1 VLVVYLAV
9 DWILLML
16 HRSAVRRL
24 ATAGARGRA
33 WIVGTAEE
41 GRVLA
46 HAIARFPQAGIDV
59 SGIAIPPGLPA
70 EGGLIG
76 LRNEQDLDRVI
87 RETQS
92 DHVLFASTEELFR
105 DRAIEHLSARG
116 GPSLWSLPSPYETL
130 IGRLRFRPLGELPLL
145 EVRTSAPQGAA
156 AWAKRTL
163 DVAAAGAMLLVALP
177 VLLLSAI
184 GIRLT
189 SGSPVFYTQPR
200 VGRGGISFRLR
211 KLRTMQSGA
220 EDATGAVLAERN
232 DPRVTRFGRF
242 LRDTRIDEIPQ
253 LFNVLRGDM
262 SLVGPRPERPEFV
275 ERFERSIPG
284 YGLRLV
290 VRPGLTGLAKV
301 SGEYETDAK
310 IKLRYDL
317 AYINNWSL
325 GLDLVVLVRTLPVV
339 LTRRGI

>member
-1 VLVVYLAV
+1 M
-9 DWILLML
+9 I
-16 HRSAVRRL
+16 HRSAVRRG

-33 WIVGTAEE
+33 LIVGTAEE
-41 GRVLA
+41 GRLLA
-46 HAIARFPQAGIDV
+46 HAIERFPQARIDV
-59 SGIAIPPGLPA
+59 AGIATPPGFPA
-70 EGGLIG
+70 EKGILSLGS
-76 LRNEQDLDRVI
+76 EQDLDRVI

-105 DRAIEHLSARG
+105 DRAIEHLSTRG
-116 GPSLWSLPSPYETL
+116 HFSLWSLPSPYETL

-145 EVRTSAPQGAA
+145 EVRTAAPQGAA
-156 AWAKRTL
+156 AWAKRSF
-163 DVAAAGAMLLVALP
+163 DVAAAGAMLLVVSP
-177 VLLLSAI
+177 VLLLSTL
-184 GIRLT
+184 GIWLT
-189 SGSPVFYTQPR
+189 SGRPVFYTQPR
-200 VGRGGISFRLR
+200 VGKGGASFRLR
-211 KLRTMQSGA
+211 KLRTMQPGA
-220 EDATGAVLAERN
+220 EDSTGAVLAEPN

-242 LRDTRIDEIPQ
+242 LRNTRIDEIPQ
-253 LFNVLRGDM
+253 LFNVLGGEM

-275 ERFERSIPG
+275 ERFERKIPG

-290 VRPGLTGLAKV
+290 VRPGLTGLAQV

-325 GLDLVVLVRTLPVV
+325 GLDLVILARTLPVV